1 MNTKETLQKRFVL
14 FLIGCMGTRIF
25 LVFAAK
31 NINVKY
37 LPYMGYVALIIALGF
52 AYIYLTG
59 SRKTGGEV
67 FGEQIWWNDLRPVH
81 SALYFLFALYAINRR
96 PMAWIY
102 LAIDVVLGLGMFLM
116 FHWTN
121 GDIARLMV

>member
-1 MNTKETLQKRFVL
+1 MNTKAILQKRFAL
-14 FLIGCMGTRIF
+14 FLIGCMGTRVLITYT
-25 LVFAAK
+25 AK
-31 NINVKY
+31 NISIKY
-37 LPYMGYVALIIALGF
+37 LPYMGYVALIVAFGF
-52 AYIYLTG
+52 AYIYLSG

-67 FGEQIWWNDLRPVH
+67 FGDQIWWNDLRPVH

-102 LAIDVVLGLGMFLM
+102 LAIDVVLGLTGFLM

-121 GDIARLMV
+121 GDIERLMY